1 MEQFN
6 QLGEKIEEIWRD
18 KNYDEEIFPA
28 IAKDALKEADLP
40 EKVTAWEV
48 IDWTLNQTNL
58 PEQKDLP
65 GKFGDPPI
73 TIYNAPR
80 FHIDVYFWLEGTTS
94 LHQHSF
100 CGAFQVLQGSSI
112 HSWYEFETSNKI
124 NSFTKIGDL
133 KLKVCQ
139 ILEVGDIQ
147 EIWAGSGYI
156 HGLFHLDQPSATIVI
171 RTYKSP
177 LHLPQYEYHKPNFA
191 IDPFFDE
198 ANTIKK
204 LQCITALIRTNH
216 PDTDKY
222 IKELLAKSDPQTT
235 FQIISTVRGYL
246 QNNRIDKMFNLDK
259 PKNRLEEL
267 FAVIKQRH
275 GEFADVLIKT
285 FEYRERMFEIINRR
299 NYITDSEHRF
309 FLALLMNI
317 EGKELIFSLIKEKFP
332 EAEPLDKILDWV
344 YDLSQTRVLG
354 LNVPNA
360 LGIENFDDFD
370 LFILECFLKDMPD
383 KEIKQNLESEYP
395 PENAKE
401 LLKNI
406 EERKEKIRNAP
417 IFYPLLIDDKPEQE
431 FAQVKQSS

>member
-1 MEQFN
+1 M
-6 QLGEKIEEIWRD
+6 
-18 KNYDEEIFPA
+18 
-28 IAKDALKEADLP
+28 
-40 EKVTAWEV
+40 
-48 IDWTLNQTNL
+48 
-58 PEQKDLP
+58 
-65 GKFGDPPI
+65 
-73 TIYNAPR
+73 
-80 FHIDVYFWLEGTTS
+80 
-94 LHQHSF
+94 
-100 CGAFQVLQGSSI
+100 QGSSI
-112 HSWYEFETSNKI
+112 HSWYEFETTNKI

-147 EIWAGSGYI
+147 EIWAGSAYI
-156 HGLFHLDQPSATIVI
+156 HGLFHLEQPSATIVI

-222 IKELLAKSDPQTT
+222 IKELLSKSDPQTT
-235 FQIISTVRGYL
+235 FQIISTARGYL

-259 PKNRLEEL
+259 PKNRLEEF

-275 GEFADVLIKT
+275 GEFADVLVKT

-317 EGKELIFSLIKEKFP
+317 EGKKLIFSLIKEKFP

-360 LGIENFDDFD
+360 LGIENFNDFD
-370 LFILECFLKDMPD
+370 LFILECFLKGMSD
-383 KEIKQNLESEYP
+383 KEIEQALDSEYP
-395 PENAKE
+395 PENTKE

-417 IFYPLLIDDKPEQE
+417 IFYPLLNDNSRLVQE
-431 FAQVKQSS
+431 FAQAKQSS

>member
-28 IAKDALKEADLP
+28 IAKDALKEAGLP

-48 IDWTLNQTNL
+48 MDWTLNQTNL

-147 EIWAGSGYI
+147 EIWAGSAYI

-191 IDPFFDE
+191 IDPFFND

-216 PDTDKY
+216 PDTDRY

-370 LFILECFLKDMPD
+370 LFILECFLKDMSD

-417 IFYPLLIDDKPEQE
+417 IFYPLLNNNSE
-431 FAQVKQSS
+431 